1 MFFGATVCVLQ
12 DVNKQK
18 FINIY
23 TLLTYIHIEFFKG
36 YVSRY
41 FLCFLLLSISPN
53 STSDFIIVHLTITD
67 SVDNLQTKHTIKKY
81 PDPFRKRHKVH
92 YYVKNAVSL
101 WFAEI
106 IIFFSKQFSNC
117 RKYCMLSVGDIK
129 NMKYSIHK
137 LLCCYHTC
145 WVKLSNKIC
154 FRTDVMQCFGSA

>member
-41 FLCFLLLSISPN
+41 FLKCFLLLSISPI

-81 PDPFRKRHKVH
+81 RDPFRKRHKVH

-101 WFAEI
+101 WFEKI
-106 IIFFSKQFSNC
+106 IIFFLNC
-117 RKYCMLSVGDIK
+117 FQIAE
-129 NMKYSIHK
+129 NIA
-137 LLCCYHTC
+137 CCL
-145 WVKLSNKIC
+145 WVIL
-154 FRTDVMQCFGSA
+154 